1 MGPTQSGRSYS
12 GASSIEG
19 TGAEKPAISAEEIFE
34 SPEGQTFY
42 RHAAAQE
49 ALARKACW
57 PMTHPKKFEA
67 CIGGQ
72 AKMNL
77 YQHYIME
84 AQHTSLRVS
93 IEHGHRAIEQALQE
107 LQQELRQVLKGP
119 SSGKDDLLA
128 LQSELVAAEYQLAQ
142 TQAALADACR
152 RQADTERQQDLLLG
166 TMQAERRQFSQL
178 LAQWQAPQQAPQQAS
193 PVRDMVTAAACG
205 SSDLVRAVQAKQAHV
220 DAWRLARTP
229 AVWWAESGTTA
240 PDGSQK
246 AIINPQNNRIHWVS
260 RRGRHRWVAPQEH
273 TGMPQ
278 VEHRAADLQQQVA
291 SLQQQLQDA
300 RELPRKLRRDF
311 QQVMDNALEVE
322 QVLDDALE
330 AEQAEQQRLAED
342 HRETLRALR
351 SQAASTAEVLMSAL
365 DSERQQVAT
374 LEAEI
379 ERVLEQMGEEQ
390 KVANCKVQALNARR
404 QELEDKHAQ
413 LGAKLQAA
421 EEMGLYHTCKGPD
434 DKVSHLCPSLQE
446 HRDVVTKYQLKSLSL
461 EAERNSAELIQGH
474 LIKAQDRVRDLEQKL
489 GLGEWYRKR
498 LDSTREQLRVVDLQL
513 AAAVGTSQDALH
525 AAMDVAELEGDVAR
539 HPAAPVWSSGA
550 CPASKSEDSAED
562 SGTDM
567 SDLSSD
573 SEELCSEGDIGMAE
587 LKELQDQLDVEMTKK
602 ERLVDLLRDE
612 STEKQK
618 WQKKLEGLQQEVGDQ
633 LAAQKGA
640 YEQRVAQLQQYLKAV
655 QERKVE
661 QLAAQKDAYEQR
673 MAQLQH
679 EMQALQ
685 GRKAPEGS
693 AAPDDSQQLASSLY
707 HLGRLIADRAV
718 SPQQL
723 ADMFRVSPSAEAG
736 GQDGMAADT
745 GEAAGGSH
753 SPGVSGLSEQPWL
766 GSKQRKVP
774 SPPEVTEAV
783 RKWTP
788 GSPSS
793 GSQDH

>member
-19 TGAEKPAISAEEIFE
+19 TGAEKP
-34 SPEGQTFY
+34 
-42 RHAAAQE
+42 AAAQE

-246 AIINPQNNRIHWVS
+246 
-260 RRGRHRWVAPQEH
+260 EH

-421 EEMGLYHTCKGPD
+421 EE
-434 DKVSHLCPSLQE
+434 E

-745 GEAAGGSH
+745 G
-753 SPGVSGLSEQPWL
+753 VSGLSEQPWL